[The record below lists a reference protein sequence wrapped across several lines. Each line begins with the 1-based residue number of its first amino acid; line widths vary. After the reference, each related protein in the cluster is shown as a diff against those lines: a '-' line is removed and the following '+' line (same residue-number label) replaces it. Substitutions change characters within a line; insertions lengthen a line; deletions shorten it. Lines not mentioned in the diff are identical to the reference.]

1 MLQIKSFGTKEGC
14 CQATQPEQG
23 YQGNRDDP
31 KLDLR
36 NGVALVVHQHT
47 HMGTQTH
54 TLRLALRACCFQG
67 PSDKHKQ
74 TEGFSWKTQSTTEM
88 STRGTNKVQC
98 FQSRPVLKLSGAR
111 VRQL

>member
-1 MLQIKSFGTKEGC
+1 MLQIKSFGTKEDC

-54 TLRLALRACCFQG
+54 TSALLSVPVAFKVHLTNTNRQKVSPG
-67 PSDKHKQ
+67 K
-74 TEGFSWKTQSTTEM
+74 STTEM